1 MHRGGKGKMC
11 VKNRFF
17 YDHILRLN
25 MEEHSH
31 VNNPES
37 RPRPFPNLSRTITR
51 YSHPDL
57 PWAAASR
64 GDPDAPPPPP
74 HTTRVSLHVLACST
88 REMLLRGVLQRGTED
103 NKTNQFSGHLETFLC
118 VLTRCYMRVLRQS
131 ARNICMLLA
140 LVECAWLNYVFCWRV
155 FTA

>member
-1 MHRGGKGKMC
+1 MQRGGKGKMC

-74 HTTRVSLHVLACST
+74 IQPVSAYTYLHAAHAKCYCAGYYS
-88 REMLLRGVLQRGTED
+88 GVQKITKRISFQDTWKHFCVCWRAVTCVYLGKVQ
-103 NKTNQFSGHLETFLC
+103 ETFACFLHLWS
-118 VLTRCYMRVLRQS
+118 VPG
-131 ARNICMLLA
+131 
-140 LVECAWLNYVFCWRV
+140 
-155 FTA
+155 